1 MSEEKF
7 CKNCGKQISE
17 NFKLCPYCGEKIE
30 EEILEISCPSCGK
43 TIKSDFKV
51 CPYCGNNRSNERE
64 SYNNYNTENRA
75 NYNSNNYEVSPKSGI
90 ACSILCLF
98 LGGFGVHRF
107 YAGRIISAVILLLIT
122 VINII
127 LCIIMMALSS
137 WDVGIFNIPFFNI
150 DIINQDSILGL
161 FINFIQLFIIIWTRI
176 DIVLIILG
184 KFKDSKGRYI
194 KLNN

>member
-107 YAGRIISAVILLLIT
+107 YAGRIISAAILLLIT

>member
-1 MSEEKF
+1 MSENKF
-7 CKNCGKQISE
+7 CKHCGKQISE
-17 NFKLCPYCGEKIE
+17 DFKICPYCGEKVE
-30 EEILEISCPSCGK
+30 DDILEIVCQSCGK
-43 TIKSDFKV
+43 TINSDFKV
-51 CPYCGNNRSNERE
+51 CPYCGNNPNNKRE
-64 SYNNYNTENRA
+64 NYNTENRI
-75 NYNSNNYEVSPKSGI
+75 NHYSNNSEVSPKSGI

-127 LCIIMMALSS
+127 LAIIMAVLSS
-137 WDVGIFNIPFFNI
+137 GDVDIFSIPFFNI
-150 DIINQDSILGL
+150 GFVNQNSVLG
-161 FINFIQLFIIIWTRI
+161 FFTNFIQVFIIIWTRI

-194 KLNN
+194 KIKN

>member
-7 CKNCGKQISE
+7 CKHCGKQISE
-17 NFKLCPYCGEKIE
+17 DFKLCPYCGEKVE
-30 EEILEISCPSCGK
+30 EEILEISCQFCGK

-51 CPYCGNNRSNERE
+51 CPYCGNNPNHKRE
-64 SYNNYNTENRA
+64 NYNTENRA
-75 NYNSNNYEVSPKSGI
+75 NYYSNNYEVSSKSGI

-107 YAGRIISAVILLLIT
+107 YAGRIISAVILLLLTSIGI
-122 VINII
+122 VLSIINI
-127 LCIIMMALSS
+127 
-137 WDVGIFNIPFFNI
+137 VYNYNGINIFFDNI
-150 DIINQDSILGL
+150 FDSVLFLFVTFIGL
-161 FINFIQLFIIIWTRI
+161 FISISTVIWTKI

-194 KLNN
+194 KIKN